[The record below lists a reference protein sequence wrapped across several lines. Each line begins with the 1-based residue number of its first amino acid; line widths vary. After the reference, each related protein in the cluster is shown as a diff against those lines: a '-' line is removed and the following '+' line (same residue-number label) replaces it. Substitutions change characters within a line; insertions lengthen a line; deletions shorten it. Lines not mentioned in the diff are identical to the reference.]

1 MNTITYNIKIG
12 GVEKAPHLVQSDN
25 TLNTIYAVDT
35 RSLNK
40 SLFNIRN
47 TSKDN
52 ENRFIKFVSKTIK
65 GMTVRSNSE
74 NILITDIYDNGTPL
88 YRKTP
93 IRFKEYD
100 YILINGIKPVSDSN
114 FLYTNDDSV
123 HVSYYKNNLLIL
135 EYVDTTYPVYI
146 NSSYKN
152 YESIYSIDGKVFKS
166 VFDKDHYTITWNNTE
181 TSYKVLD
188 TPIFNVSE
196 YSIYNTD
203 ILSLFINSFI
213 MKRKSINYSTIRH
226 GLNLVKVEN
235 EIAKYSNNEIL
246 LKNSGVSKT
255 NIKISFIKDGV
266 SVKDILGNSLENYE
280 IEPKYGS
287 IKLHRFK
294 EEISAISYDKVIVDY
309 HYYDFIS
316 NNIKIPRYIVD
327 SSEYISVGLT
337 KDGLKYYAYD
347 SFGFIIFSNHKINN
361 LPYAI
366 NLVDKSPLKWE
377 ISGQPENSGNMY
389 TGEKVTEDFIE
400 ISKISIKDMSKL
412 KYVLNK
418 RPSLPISGG
427 HGLRE
432 IYIPNLAYC
441 RIVIGKEKESYFN
454 SGVSELNVG
463 MSTQGTLSL
472 YMSTDTKVV
481 FQLDYSK
488 DKYSDDVEYVNEDMQ
503 KNLDFKNPPFIN
515 KDPLKYEVIY
525 IDGKTYFKLNS
536 IKKHYDD
543 KVYFIVNKEDI
554 KPGYRFSVVYGDSIP
569 TMVHKI

>member
-65 GMTVRSNSE
+65 GMTVRSNSG

-100 YILINGIKPVSDSN
+100 YILINGVKPVSDSN

-123 HVSYYKNNLLIL
+123 HVSYYKNDLLIL

-203 ILSLFINSFI
+203 MLSLFINSFI
-213 MKRKSINYSTIRH
+213 MKRKSINYSTIRR

-294 EEISAISYDKVIVDY
+294 EEISAISYDKIIVDY

-488 DKYSDDVEYVNEDMQ
+488 DKYSDNVEYVDEDMQ
-503 KNLDFKNPPFIN
+503 KDLDFKNPPFIN
-515 KDPLKYEVIY
+515 KDTLKYEVIY
-525 IDGKTYFKLNS
+525 IDGKTYSKLNS

>member
-100 YILINGIKPVSDSN
+100 YILINGVKPVSDSN

-203 ILSLFINSFI
+203 MLSLFINSFI
-213 MKRKSINYSTIRH
+213 MKRKSINYSTIRR
-226 GLNLVKVEN
+226 GLSLVKVEN

-294 EEISAISYDKVIVDY
+294 EEISTISYDKVIVDY

-389 TGEKVTEDFIE
+389 TGEKVTEGFIE

-488 DKYSDDVEYVNEDMQ
+488 DKYSDDVEYVDENMQ
-503 KNLDFKNPPFIN
+503 KDLDFKNPPFIN

-525 IDGKTYFKLNS
+525 IDGKTYSKLNS

-543 KVYFIVNKEDI
+543 NVYFIVNKEDI
-554 KPGYRFSVVYGDSIP
+554 KPDYRFSVVYGDSIP

>member
-100 YILINGIKPVSDSN
+100 YILIDGIKPVSDSN

-203 ILSLFINSFI
+203 MLSLFINSFI

-294 EEISAISYDKVIVDY
+294 EEISTISYDKVIVDY

-316 NNIKIPRYIVD
+316 NSIKIPRYIVD

-427 HGLRE
+427 YGLRE

-488 DKYSDDVEYVNEDMQ
+488 DKYSDDVEYVDENMQ
-503 KNLDFKNPPFIN
+503 KDLDFKNPPFIN

-525 IDGKTYFKLNS
+525 IDGKTYSKLNS

-554 KPGYRFSVVYGDSIP
+554 KPDYRFSVVYGDSIP

>member
-100 YILINGIKPVSDSN
+100 YILINGVKPVSDSN

-203 ILSLFINSFI
+203 MLSLFINSFI

-366 NLVDKSPLKWE
+366 NLVDKSTLKWE

-488 DKYSDDVEYVNEDMQ
+488 DKYNDDVEYVDEDMQ
-503 KNLDFKNPPFIN
+503 KDLDFKNPPFIN

-525 IDGKTYFKLNS
+525 IDGKTYSKLNS

-554 KPGYRFSVVYGDSIP
+554 KPDYRFSVVYGDSIP

>member
-47 TSKDN
+47 TSRDN

-100 YILINGIKPVSDSN
+100 YILINGVKPVSDSN

-203 ILSLFINSFI
+203 MLSLFINSFI
-213 MKRKSINYSTIRH
+213 MKRKSINYSTIRR

-235 EIAKYSNNEIL
+235 EIVKYSNNEIL

-294 EEISAISYDKVIVDY
+294 EEVSAISYDKIIVDY

-389 TGEKVTEDFIE
+389 TGEKVTEGFIE

-488 DKYSDDVEYVNEDMQ
+488 DKYSDDVEYVDEDMQ
-503 KNLDFKNPPFIN
+503 KDLDFKNPPFIN

-525 IDGKTYFKLNS
+525 IDGKTYSKLNS

-554 KPGYRFSVVYGDSIP
+554 KPDYRFSVVYGDSIP

>member
-100 YILINGIKPVSDSN
+100 YILINDVKPVSDSN

-203 ILSLFINSFI
+203 MLSLFINSFI

-377 ISGQPENSGNMY
+377 ISGQPKNSGNMY

-400 ISKISIKDMSKL
+400 ISKVSIKDMSKL

-488 DKYSDDVEYVNEDMQ
+488 DKYSDDVEYVDEDMQ
-503 KNLDFKNPPFIN
+503 KDLDFKNPPFIN

-554 KPGYRFSVVYGDSIP
+554 KPDYRFSVVYGDSIP

>member
-100 YILINGIKPVSDSN
+100 YILINGVKPVSDSN

-181 TSYKVLD
+181 TSYNVLD

-203 ILSLFINSFI
+203 MLSLFINSFI
-213 MKRKSINYSTIRH
+213 MKREGINYSTIRN

-235 EIAKYSNNEIL
+235 EISKYSNNEIL

-488 DKYSDDVEYVNEDMQ
+488 DKYTDDVEYVDENMQ
-503 KNLDFKNPPFIN
+503 KDLDFKNPPFIN

-554 KPGYRFSVVYGDSIP
+554 KPDYRFSVVYGDSIP

>member
-35 RSLNK
+35 KSLNK

-100 YILINGIKPVSDSN
+100 YILINGVKPVSDSN

-203 ILSLFINSFI
+203 MLSLFINSFI
-213 MKRKSINYSTIRH
+213 MKRKGINYSTIRH

-389 TGEKVTEDFIE
+389 TGGKVAEDFIE

-488 DKYSDDVEYVNEDMQ
+488 DKYSDDVEYVDEDMQ
-503 KNLDFKNPPFIN
+503 KDLDFKNPTFIN

-525 IDGKTYFKLNS
+525 IDGKTYSKLNS

>member
-100 YILINGIKPVSDSN
+100 YILINGVKPVSDSN

-203 ILSLFINSFI
+203 MLSLFINSFI
-213 MKRKSINYSTIRH
+213 MKRKIINYSTIRR

-294 EEISAISYDKVIVDY
+294 EEISAISYDKIIVDY

-366 NLVDKSPLKWE
+366 NLVDKSPLRWE

-488 DKYSDDVEYVNEDMQ
+488 DKYSDDVEYVDEDMQ
-503 KNLDFKNPPFIN
+503 KDLDFKNPPFIN

-554 KPGYRFSVVYGDSIP
+554 KPGYRFSVVYSDSIP

>member
-203 ILSLFINSFI
+203 MLSLFINSFI
-213 MKRKSINYSTIRH
+213 MKRKGINYSTIRH

-280 IEPKYGS
+280 VEPKYGS

-294 EEISAISYDKVIVDY
+294 DEISAISYDKIIVDY

-347 SFGFIIFSNHKINN
+347 SFGFIIFSNNKINN

-389 TGEKVTEDFIE
+389 TGEKVTEDFID

-488 DKYSDDVEYVNEDMQ
+488 DKYSDDVEYVDEDMQ
-503 KNLDFKNPPFIN
+503 KDLDFKNPPFIN

>member
-100 YILINGIKPVSDSN
+100 YILINGVKPVSDSN

-203 ILSLFINSFI
+203 MLSLFINSFI
-213 MKRKSINYSTIRH
+213 MKRKGINYSTIRH

-488 DKYSDDVEYVNEDMQ
+488 DKYSDDVEYVDEDMQ
-503 KNLDFKNPPFIN
+503 KDLDFKNPPFIN
-515 KDPLKYEVIY
+515 KDPLKYDVIY
-525 IDGKTYFKLNS
+525 IDGKTYSKLNS
-536 IKKHYDD
+536 TKKHYDD

>member
-100 YILINGIKPVSDSN
+100 YILINGVKPVSDSN

-203 ILSLFINSFI
+203 MLSLFINSFI

-266 SVKDILGNSLENYE
+266 SVKDIIGNSLENYE

-400 ISKISIKDMSKL
+400 VSKISIKDMSKL

-488 DKYSDDVEYVNEDMQ
+488 DKYTDDVEYVDEDMQ
-503 KNLDFKNPPFIN
+503 KDLDFKNPPFIN

>member
-100 YILINGIKPVSDSN
+100 YILINGVKPVSDSN

-203 ILSLFINSFI
+203 MLSLFINSFI
-213 MKRKSINYSTIRH
+213 MKRKGINYSTIRH
-226 GLNLVKVEN
+226 GFNLVKVEN

-377 ISGQPENSGNMY
+377 ISGQPENSGNIY

-488 DKYSDDVEYVNEDMQ
+488 DKYSDDVEYVDEDIQ
-503 KNLDFKNPPFIN
+503 KDLDFKNPSFIN

-525 IDGKTYFKLNS
+525 IDGKTYSKLNS

-554 KPGYRFSVVYGDSIP
+554 KPDYRFSVVYGDSIP

>member
-100 YILINGIKPVSDSN
+100 YILINGVKPVSDSN

-203 ILSLFINSFI
+203 MLSLFINSFI
-213 MKRKSINYSTIRH
+213 MKRKGINYSTIRH

-347 SFGFIIFSNHKINN
+347 SFGFIIFSNNKINN

-400 ISKISIKDMSKL
+400 ISKINIKDMSKL

-488 DKYSDDVEYVNEDMQ
+488 DKYSDDVEYVDEDMQ
-503 KNLDFKNPPFIN
+503 KDLDFKNPTFIN

-525 IDGKTYFKLNS
+525 IDGKTYSKLNS

-554 KPGYRFSVVYGDSIP
+554 KPDYRFSVVYGDSIP

>member
-25 TLNTIYAVDT
+25 TLNTIYVVDT

-100 YILINGIKPVSDSN
+100 YILINGVKPVSDSN

-203 ILSLFINSFI
+203 MLSLFINSFI

-294 EEISAISYDKVIVDY
+294 EEISTISYDKVIVDY

-337 KDGLKYYAYD
+337 KNGLKYYAYD

-427 HGLRE
+427 YGLRE

-488 DKYSDDVEYVNEDMQ
+488 DKYSDDVEYVDENMQ
-503 KNLDFKNPPFIN
+503 KDLDFKNPPFIN

-525 IDGKTYFKLNS
+525 IDGKTYSKLNS

-554 KPGYRFSVVYGDSIP
+554 KPDYRFSVVYGDSIP

>member
-74 NILITDIYDNGTPL
+74 NILITDIYNNGTPL

-100 YILINGIKPVSDSN
+100 YILINGVKPVSDSN

-188 TPIFNVSE
+188 TSIFNVSE

-203 ILSLFINSFI
+203 MLSLFINSFI
-213 MKRKSINYSTIRH
+213 IKRKSINYSTIRR

-488 DKYSDDVEYVNEDMQ
+488 DKYSDDVEYVDEDMQ
-503 KNLDFKNPPFIN
+503 KDLDFKNPPFIN

-569 TMVHKI
+569 TMVYKI

>member
-196 YSIYNTD
+196 YSIYNID
-203 ILSLFINSFI
+203 MLSLFINSFI
-213 MKRKSINYSTIRH
+213 MKRKSINYSTIRR

-294 EEISAISYDKVIVDY
+294 EEISAISYDKIIVDY

-418 RPSLPISGG
+418 RPSLPISGE

-488 DKYSDDVEYVNEDMQ
+488 DKYSDNVEYVDEDMQ
-503 KNLDFKNPPFIN
+503 KDLDFKNPPFIN

-525 IDGKTYFKLNS
+525 IDGKTYSKLNS

-569 TMVHKI
+569 TMVHKV

>member
-100 YILINGIKPVSDSN
+100 YILINGVKPVSDSN

-203 ILSLFINSFI
+203 MLSLFINSFI
-213 MKRKSINYSTIRH
+213 MKRKDINYSTIRH

-377 ISGQPENSGNMY
+377 ISGQLENSGNMY
-389 TGEKVTEDFIE
+389 TGEKVAEDFIE

-441 RIVIGKEKESYFN
+441 RMVIGKEKESYFN

-481 FQLDYSK
+481 FQLDHSK
-488 DKYSDDVEYVNEDMQ
+488 DKYSDDVEYVDEDMQ
-503 KNLDFKNPPFIN
+503 KDLDFKNPPFIN

>member
-100 YILINGIKPVSDSN
+100 YILINGVKPVSDSN

-203 ILSLFINSFI
+203 MLSLFINSFI

-488 DKYSDDVEYVNEDMQ
+488 DKYSDDVEYVDENMQ
-503 KNLDFKNPPFIN
+503 NDLDFKNPPFIN

>member
-74 NILITDIYDNGTPL
+74 NILITDVYDNGTPL

-100 YILINGIKPVSDSN
+100 YILINGVKPVSDSN

-203 ILSLFINSFI
+203 MLSLFINSFI

-226 GLNLVKVEN
+226 SLNLVKVEN

-488 DKYSDDVEYVNEDMQ
+488 DKYSDDVEYVDEDTQ
-503 KNLDFKNPPFIN
+503 KDLDFKNPPFIN

-525 IDGKTYFKLNS
+525 IDGKTYSKLNS

-554 KPGYRFSVVYGDSIP
+554 KPDYRFSVVYGDSIP

>member
-100 YILINGIKPVSDSN
+100 YILINDVKPVSDSN

-203 ILSLFINSFI
+203 MLSLFINSFI

-294 EEISAISYDKVIVDY
+294 EEISAISYDKIIVDY

-389 TGEKVTEDFIE
+389 TGEKVTEGFIE

-488 DKYSDDVEYVNEDMQ
+488 DKYSDDVEYVDENMQ
-503 KNLDFKNPPFIN
+503 KDLDFKNPPFIN

-525 IDGKTYFKLNS
+525 IDGKTYSKLNS

-554 KPGYRFSVVYGDSIP
+554 KPGYRVSVVYGDSIP

>member
-100 YILINGIKPVSDSN
+100 YILINGVKPVSDSN

-203 ILSLFINSFI
+203 MLSLFINSFI

-294 EEISAISYDKVIVDY
+294 EEISAVSYDKVTVDY

-488 DKYSDDVEYVNEDMQ
+488 DKYSDDVEYVDEDMQ
-503 KNLDFKNPPFIN
+503 KDLDFKNPPFIN

>member
-100 YILINGIKPVSDSN
+100 YILINGVKPVSDSN

-203 ILSLFINSFI
+203 MLSLFINSFI

-309 HYYDFIS
+309 YYYDFIS

-488 DKYSDDVEYVNEDMQ
+488 DKYSDDVEYVDEDMQ
-503 KNLDFKNPPFIN
+503 KDLDFKNPPFIN

-554 KPGYRFSVVYGDSIP
+554 KPDYRFSVVYGDSIP

>member
-100 YILINGIKPVSDSN
+100 YILINGVKPVSDSN

-123 HVSYYKNNLLIL
+123 HVSYYKNSLLIL

-203 ILSLFINSFI
+203 MLSLFINSFI
-213 MKRKSINYSTIRH
+213 MKRKSINYSTIRR

-389 TGEKVTEDFIE
+389 TGEKVAEDFIG

-488 DKYSDDVEYVNEDMQ
+488 DKYSDDVEYVDEDMQ
-503 KNLDFKNPPFIN
+503 KDLDFKNPTFIN

-525 IDGKTYFKLNS
+525 IDGKTYSKLNS

>member
-100 YILINGIKPVSDSN
+100 YILINGVKPVSDSN

-188 TPIFNVSE
+188 TPIFNISE

-203 ILSLFINSFI
+203 MLSLFINSFI
-213 MKRKSINYSTIRH
+213 MKRKDINYSTIRH

-488 DKYSDDVEYVNEDMQ
+488 DKYSDDVEYVDEDMQ
-503 KNLDFKNPPFIN
+503 KDLDFKNPTFIN

-525 IDGKTYFKLNS
+525 IDGKTYSKLNS

>member
-65 GMTVRSNSE
+65 GMTIRSNSE

-100 YILINGIKPVSDSN
+100 YILINGVKPVSDSN

-123 HVSYYKNNLLIL
+123 HVSYYKDSLLIL

-203 ILSLFINSFI
+203 MLSLFINSFI
-213 MKRKSINYSTIRH
+213 MKRKGINYSTIRH

-294 EEISAISYDKVIVDY
+294 EEISTISYDKIIVDY

-400 ISKISIKDMSKL
+400 ISKVSIKDMSKL

-488 DKYSDDVEYVNEDMQ
+488 DKYSDDVEYVDEDMQ
-503 KNLDFKNPPFIN
+503 KDLDFKNPPFIN

-536 IKKHYDD
+536 VKKHYDD

>member
-100 YILINGIKPVSDSN
+100 YILINGVKPVSDSN

-203 ILSLFINSFI
+203 MLSLFINSFI

-347 SFGFIIFSNHKINN
+347 SFGFIIFSNNKINN

-488 DKYSDDVEYVNEDMQ
+488 DKYSDDVEYVDEDMQ
-503 KNLDFKNPPFIN
+503 KDLDFKNPPFIN

>member
-100 YILINGIKPVSDSN
+100 YILINGVKPVSDSN

-203 ILSLFINSFI
+203 MLSLFINSFI
-213 MKRKSINYSTIRH
+213 MKRKGINYSTIRR

-488 DKYSDDVEYVNEDMQ
+488 DKYTDDVEYVDEDMQ
-503 KNLDFKNPPFIN
+503 KDLDFKNPPFIN
-515 KDPLKYEVIY
+515 KDPLKYEAIY
-525 IDGKTYFKLNS
+525 IDGKTYSKLNS

-554 KPGYRFSVVYGDSIP
+554 KPGYRFSVVYDDSIP

>member
-100 YILINGIKPVSDSN
+100 YILINGVKPVSDSN

-166 VFDKDHYTITWNNTE
+166 VFDKDHYTIKWNNTE

-203 ILSLFINSFI
+203 MLSLFINSFI
-213 MKRKSINYSTIRH
+213 MKRKGINYSTIRH

-488 DKYSDDVEYVNEDMQ
+488 DKYSDDVEYVDEDMQ
-503 KNLDFKNPPFIN
+503 KDLDFKNPTFIN

-525 IDGKTYFKLNS
+525 IDGKTYSKLNS

>member
-52 ENRFIKFVSKTIK
+52 ENRFIKFASKTIK

-100 YILINGIKPVSDSN
+100 YILINDVKPVSDSN

-203 ILSLFINSFI
+203 MLSLFINSFI

-226 GLNLVKVEN
+226 GLNLAKVEN

-427 HGLRE
+427 YGLRE

-488 DKYSDDVEYVNEDMQ
+488 DKYSDDVEYVDENMQ
-503 KNLDFKNPPFIN
+503 KDLDFKNPPFIN

-525 IDGKTYFKLNS
+525 IDGKTYSKLNS

-554 KPGYRFSVVYGDSIP
+554 KPDYRFSVVYGDSIP

>member
-1 MNTITYNIKIG
+1 MNTIAYNIKIG

-93 IRFKEYD
+93 IRSKEYD
-100 YILINGIKPVSDSN
+100 YILINGVKPVSDSN

-166 VFDKDHYTITWNNTE
+166 VFDKDHYAITWNNTE

-188 TPIFNVSE
+188 APIFNVSE

-203 ILSLFINSFI
+203 MLSLFINSFI
-213 MKRKSINYSTIRH
+213 MKRKGINYSTIRH
-226 GLNLVKVEN
+226 GPNLVKVEN

-255 NIKISFIKDGV
+255 NIKISFIKDGM

-294 EEISAISYDKVIVDY
+294 EEISAISYDNVIVDY

-389 TGEKVTEDFIE
+389 TGEKVTEGFIE

-488 DKYSDDVEYVNEDMQ
+488 DKYSDDVEYVDENMQ
-503 KNLDFKNPPFIN
+503 KDLDFKNPPFIN

-525 IDGKTYFKLNS
+525 IDGKTYSKLNS

-554 KPGYRFSVVYGDSIP
+554 KPDYRFSVVYGDSIP

>member
-52 ENRFIKFVSKTIK
+52 ENRFIKFASKTIK
-65 GMTVRSNSE
+65 GMTIRSNSE

-100 YILINGIKPVSDSN
+100 YILINGVKPVSDSN

-203 ILSLFINSFI
+203 MLSLFINSFI
-213 MKRKSINYSTIRH
+213 MKRKGINYSTIRH

-309 HYYDFIS
+309 YYYDFIS

-389 TGEKVTEDFIE
+389 TGEKVAEDFIE

-488 DKYSDDVEYVNEDMQ
+488 DKYSDDVEYVDEDMQ
-503 KNLDFKNPPFIN
+503 KDLDFKNPTFIN

-525 IDGKTYFKLNS
+525 IDGKTYSKLNS

>member
-100 YILINGIKPVSDSN
+100 YILINDVKPVSDSN

-203 ILSLFINSFI
+203 MLSLFINSFI

-294 EEISAISYDKVIVDY
+294 EEISTISYDKVIVDY

-377 ISGQPENSGNMY
+377 ISGQPKNSGNMY

-400 ISKISIKDMSKL
+400 ISKVSIKDMSKL

-488 DKYSDDVEYVNEDMQ
+488 DKYSDDVEYVDENMQ
-503 KNLDFKNPPFIN
+503 KDLDFKNPPFIN

-554 KPGYRFSVVYGDSIP
+554 KPDYRFSVVYGDSIP

>member
-100 YILINGIKPVSDSN
+100 YILINGVKPVSDSN

-166 VFDKDHYTITWNNTE
+166 VFDKDNYTITWNNTE

-203 ILSLFINSFI
+203 MLSLFINSFI

-488 DKYSDDVEYVNEDMQ
+488 DKYSDDVEYVDENMQ
-503 KNLDFKNPPFIN
+503 KDLDFKNPPFIN

-525 IDGKTYFKLNS
+525 IDGKTYFRLNS

>member
-100 YILINGIKPVSDSN
+100 YILINGVKPVSDSN

-203 ILSLFINSFI
+203 MLSLFINSFI
-213 MKRKSINYSTIRH
+213 MKRKGINYSTIRR

-488 DKYSDDVEYVNEDMQ
+488 DKYSDDVEYVDENMQ
-503 KNLDFKNPPFIN
+503 KDLDFKNPPFIN

-525 IDGKTYFKLNS
+525 IDGKTYSKLNS

>member
-100 YILINGIKPVSDSN
+100 YILINGVKPVSDSN

-123 HVSYYKNNLLIL
+123 HVSYYKDDLLIL

-203 ILSLFINSFI
+203 MLSLFINSFI
-213 MKRKSINYSTIRH
+213 MKRKSINYSTIRR

-488 DKYSDDVEYVNEDMQ
+488 DKYSDDVEYVDENMQ
-503 KNLDFKNPPFIN
+503 NDLDFKNPPFIN

-525 IDGKTYFKLNS
+525 IDGKTYSKLNS

-554 KPGYRFSVVYGDSIP
+554 KTGYRFSVVYGDSIP

>member
-100 YILINGIKPVSDSN
+100 YILINDVKPVSDSN

-203 ILSLFINSFI
+203 MLSLFINSFI

-377 ISGQPENSGNMY
+377 ISGQPKNSGNMY

-400 ISKISIKDMSKL
+400 ISKVSIKDVSKL

-488 DKYSDDVEYVNEDMQ
+488 DKYSDDVEYVDENMQ
-503 KNLDFKNPPFIN
+503 KDLDFKNPPFIN

-554 KPGYRFSVVYGDSIP
+554 KPDYRFSVVYGDSIP